1 MVARL
6 DPDFSLTSDT
16 YFMTL
21 NFQAEYYRDGRN
33 TPEYLIASIN
43 QTTVPE
49 PSILALLSIGLFG
62 IVVAKRK
69 KA

>member
-1 MVARL
+1 
-6 DPDFSLTSDT
+6 
-16 YFMTL
+16 MTL

-49 PSILALLSIGLFG
+49 SSILALLSIGLFG